1 MTKVAPLL
9 AMKMLLSAFGQVGLV
24 VVGWTEEPVKEAIES
39 EVVELV
45 LMALAS
51 LSASNEMATE
61 TKEMDVY
68 TILAYVIG
76 RRISPTCKSVG
87 ASGSR
92 YTLQLCLEKGME
104 EDGFEQFNQ
113 HSE

>member
-1 MTKVAPLL
+1 
-9 AMKMLLSAFGQVGLV
+9 MKMLLSALGQVGLV
-24 VVGWTEEPVKEAIES
+24 VVGWTEEPVKEAIEF
-39 EVVELV
+39 EVLELV

-61 TKEMDVY
+61 AKEIDVY
-68 TILAYVIG
+68 TILACMTG
-76 RRISPTCKSVG
+76 RRISPTCESVG
-87 ASGSR
+87 AGDAR
-92 YTLQLCLEKGME
+92 NTLPLCLKKGME